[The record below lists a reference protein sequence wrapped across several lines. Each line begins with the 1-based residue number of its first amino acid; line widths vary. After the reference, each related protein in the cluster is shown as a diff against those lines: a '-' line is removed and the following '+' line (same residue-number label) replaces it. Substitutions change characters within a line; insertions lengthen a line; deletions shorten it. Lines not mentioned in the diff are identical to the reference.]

1 MYDAIFILGGSYIN
15 KNTLPSWVESRLNTA
30 IYMEDKT
37 KLFIVLSR
45 GTTHKAPDRD
55 EYGYP
60 IDESSIMANYLID
73 RDIPKSKIIKETWSF
88 DTIGNAYAALTHHAI
103 PKNLRKILIITSDFH
118 MPRTKAIFDKVFSLS
133 PLEIFSL
140 EYLETESQLSISDKE
155 VASLKSWI
163 ERSRSIYTLCD
174 LHDFIF
180 HEHNAYNT
188 DDYNH
193 DKSNYSEKDLQMYC
207 L

>member
-1 MYDAIFILGGSYIN
+1 MYDAIFILGGSYID

-37 KLFIVLSR
+37 NLFIVLSR

-60 IDESSIMANYLID
+60 VDESSIMANYLID
-73 RDIPKSKIIKETWSF
+73 RHIPKSKIIKETWSF

-103 PKNLRKILIITSDFH
+103 PKDLRKILIITSDFH
-118 MPRTKAIFDKVFSLS
+118 MPRTKAIFNKVFSLL
-133 PLEIFSL
+133 PLEIFAL
-140 EYLETESQLSISDKE
+140 DYLETESRLSISNKE
-155 VASLKSWI
+155 VASLKSWV
-163 ERSRSIYTLCD
+163 ERSATIHTIRD

-180 HEHNAYNT
+180 HEHTAYNME
-188 DDYNH
+188 DYNL
-193 DKSNYSEKDLQMYC
+193 DKGNYSEKDLEMYC